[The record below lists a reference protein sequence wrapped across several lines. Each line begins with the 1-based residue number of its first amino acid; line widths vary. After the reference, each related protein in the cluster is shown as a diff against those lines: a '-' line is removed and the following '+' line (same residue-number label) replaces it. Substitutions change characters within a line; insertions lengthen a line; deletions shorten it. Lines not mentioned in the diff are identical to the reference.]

1 MENNSTKIKISFFIF
16 VGLFTA
22 ILIKAFMLQVVDKEH
37 LLTKAKKQFFR
48 ERTTYP
54 KRGSIYDRNGNPLAI
69 NVQTYSIFTIPK
81 NLKGDYSTYREV
93 SKIVPDLT
101 YNKIMSIIKKRK
113 KFTFLA
119 RKIELTNEQVEKLKD
134 LKGVHI
140 EAVAKRFYP
149 NHELVA
155 QTVGFVGI
163 DNGGLSGIEYAF
175 DEQLKGKPKITKY
188 VIDRKGR
195 PIKFESTQA
204 GSGAK
209 DIILSIDKDLQSIGE
224 KALKDAIEEY
234 GALKG
239 GFGVMNSET
248 GEILAMGN
256 YPTFDPNYPHKSPSK
271 NQKLSFI
278 TDPFEPGSTFK
289 SLTIASALEHKIARP
304 DTNYYCEQGKLKV
317 EGHIISEA
325 ESKKK
330 YEWLSVTDILSHS
343 SNVGTTKIAFDL
355 TYPKLKE
362 TLKKFRIGEKTGIEI
377 SGESRGIFN
386 EEENVSPLSLSNI
399 SFGQG
404 VATTGIQMLS
414 AYSAILNEGNYIKP
428 TILKRDKSEIKEED
442 KERIIEFQTSREL
455 KKMLVE
461 AVENGTGTNAR
472 IPYFTI
478 GGKTSTA
485 QKSDSNGGG
494 YTGYTPGFIG
504 FPLGTKDKFVVY
516 VYVHRP
522 EKGKAY
528 YGGVVAAPVFKKI
541 AQYILYKDRNLGNLA
556 VKKNFD
562 KKNNFDTVKVK
573 HSSTRIIKG
582 HIPDF
587 KGLDKRSASQL
598 AKKLNLTIHHQGIGV
613 VSSQDPPSGEKI
625 EGGRSVR
632 LYYNPPSYE

>member
-1 MENNSTKIKISFFIF
+1 MENNKTKIKISFFIF
-16 VGLFTA
+16 VGLFMA
-22 ILIKAFMLQVVDKEH
+22 ILAKAFMVQVVDKQH

-48 ERTTYP
+48 ERKTYP

-81 NLKGDYSTYREV
+81 NLKGNYSTYKKV
-93 SKIVPDLT
+93 SKIVPSLT
-101 YNKIMSIIKKRK
+101 YKKILSIIKKRK
-113 KFTFLA
+113 RFTFLA
-119 RKIELTNEQVEKLKD
+119 RKIELNKTQVLKLKK

-149 NHELVA
+149 NHELVS
-155 QTVGFVGI
+155 QTIGFVGI
-163 DNGGLSGIEYAF
+163 DNGGLSGIEHAF

-195 PIKFESTQA
+195 PIKFESMQA

-209 DIILSIDKDLQSIGE
+209 DITLSIDKDLQSIAE
-224 KALKDAIEEY
+224 KSLKDIVEEFE
-234 GALKG
+234 ALRG
-239 GFGVMNSET
+239 GFGVMNAET

-256 YPTFDPNYPHKSPSK
+256 YPNFDPNYPHRSPSK
-271 NQKLSFI
+271 NKKLSFI

-289 SLTIASALEHKIARP
+289 SLTVASALEHKMARP

-330 YEWLSVTDILSHS
+330 YEWLSVSDILKYS

-362 TLKKFRIGEKTGIEI
+362 TLLKFKIGQKTGIELA
-377 SGESRGIFN
+377 GESRGIFN
-386 EEENVSPLSLSNI
+386 NEENVSPLSLSNI

-414 AYSAILNEGNYIKP
+414 AYSAILNEGTYIRP
-428 TILKRDKSEIKEED
+428 TILKRDKSEIKDED
-442 KERIIEFQTSREL
+442 KERIIDFQTSREL
-455 KKMLVE
+455 KEMLVQ
-461 AVENGTGTNAR
+461 AVETGTGTNAR

-478 GGKTSTA
+478 AGKTSTA
-485 QKSDSNGGG
+485 QRSDNKGG
-494 YTGYTPGFIG
+494 YSGYTPGFIG
-504 FPLGTKDKFVVY
+504 FPIGTKDKFVVY
-516 VYVHRP
+516 AYVDKP
-522 EKGKAY
+522 KKGKAY
-528 YGGVVAAPVFKKI
+528 YGGVVAAPIFKKI

-556 VKKNFD
+556 VKKKFNV
-562 KKNNFDTVKVK
+562 KNNFDMVKIK
-573 HSSTRIIKG
+573 HSSTRITKG
-582 HIPDF
+582 RIPNF
-587 KGLDKRSASQL
+587 QGLDKRSAARL
-598 AKKLNLTIHHQGIGV
+598 AKKMGLKIIHQGIGV
-613 VSSQDPPSGEKI
+613 VSSQVPDSGVKI

-632 LYYNPPSYE
+632 LYYTPPRYE